1 MKTETPNKQPV
12 QNTMLTLKECVNDPA
27 WRKGYEII
35 RRDTKY
41 RYKNHF
47 YDD

>member
-12 QNTMLTLKECVNDPA
+12 QNTMLTLKKCAEDPEY
-27 WRKGYEII
+27 RKAYEII
-35 RRDTKY
+35 LRDAKY
-41 RYKNHF
+41 RLKNHF